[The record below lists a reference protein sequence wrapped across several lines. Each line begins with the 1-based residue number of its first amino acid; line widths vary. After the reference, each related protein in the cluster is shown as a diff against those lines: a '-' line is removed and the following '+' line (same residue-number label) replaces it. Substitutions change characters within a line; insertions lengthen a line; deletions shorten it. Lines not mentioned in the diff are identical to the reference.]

1 MCSHCSQAGKALASP
16 LISLISYLLRAYSR
30 AKLELQRSLGKGFEK
45 IDSLG
50 FCREIEFC
58 PLSRNGNLSF
68 TEIEAVENNLLIFVL

>member
-1 MCSHCSQAGKALASP
+1 MLTLLTGWKGFGFSAHITA
-16 LISLISYLLRAYSR
+16 LLRAYSR

-58 PLSRNGNLSF
+58 PLSRNRNLSF